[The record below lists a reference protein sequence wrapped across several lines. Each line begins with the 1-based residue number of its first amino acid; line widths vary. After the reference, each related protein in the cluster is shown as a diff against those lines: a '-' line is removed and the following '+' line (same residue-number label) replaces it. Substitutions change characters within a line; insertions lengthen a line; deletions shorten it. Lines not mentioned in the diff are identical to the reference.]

1 MRKSWLLCVLLG
13 TLAWGQAAPATPP
26 PAAQAPGTM
35 PSARPAPPPDT
46 SADIPDNT
54 PVITVTGVCPAKPA
68 AKGTA
73 TTTKPAAK
81 TSAADC
87 KTVITKAQFESLAK
101 AVAPN
106 MNPQVKRQLSTVL
119 PRIIGQSAEAK
130 KKGIQ
135 NTPQYKETLKF
146 AEMQILSQQLQRRIQ
161 DDAAKV
167 PQADIDA
174 YYSKN
179 PEAFEQFNLD
189 RLFVPRTKQAEP
201 ESKEE
206 QEKDKDEKL
215 TDEQKKAKEDAEKAK
230 TEANEQQMTK
240 LADDLRARAAAGE
253 DFIKLQ
259 KEAFDAAGMKIESP
273 TVNLPKVR
281 RTGLPPAHSA
291 VFDLKPGEV
300 SQVISDNGG
309 HYIYKVISKDE
320 LPLDQVK
327 DEIHN
332 KLQNERQHDM
342 MDKITSSYKVDID
355 EKYFGPA
362 SAGPG
367 MPPQRMPHPR
377 MMPSPTSPQAP
388 PNGGPAPSQPPSA
401 APQTPPPAQSPAAQ
415 PN

>member
-26 PAAQAPGTM
+26 PTPAAQAPGAM
-35 PSARPAPPPDT
+35 QAARPAPPPDT
-46 SADIPDNT
+46 SADVPDDA
-54 PVITVTGVCPAKPA
+54 PVITVTGACSAPAKPA
-68 AKGTA
+68 AKGDAATA
-73 TTTKPAAK
+73 KPAAK
-81 TSAADC
+81 TPAADC

-106 MNPQVKRQLSTVL
+106 MNPQVKRQLSSVL

-130 KKGIQ
+130 KRGIQ

-146 AEMQILSQQLQRRIQ
+146 AEMQILSQQLQRKIQ
-161 DDAAKV
+161 DDAATV
-167 PQADIDA
+167 PQSDIDA

-179 PEAFEQFNLD
+179 PEAFQQFNLD
-189 RLFVPRTKQAEP
+189 RLFIPRTKQADAA
-201 ESKEE
+201 SKEDH
-206 QEKDKDEKL
+206 EKEENL
-215 TDEQKKAKEDAEKAK
+215 TDEQKKAKQDEEKAK

-240 LADDLRARAAAGE
+240 LADDLRVRAAAGE
-253 DFIKLQ
+253 DFVKLQ

-291 VFDLKPGEV
+291 VFDLKAGDV

-309 HYIYKVISKDE
+309 HYIYKVISTDE

-332 KLQNERQHDM
+332 KLQNERQHDL
-342 MDKITSSYKVDID
+342 MDKITNSYKVDVN
-355 EKYFGPA
+355 EKYFGAA

-367 MPPQRMPHPR
+367 VPPQRMPHPH
-377 MMPSPTSPQAP
+377 MAPSPTTPQAP
-388 PNGGPAPSQPPSA
+388 PGGPVPAQPPSA
-401 APQTPPPAQSPAAQ
+401 APQTPPPAAQ

>member
-13 TLAWGQAAPATPP
+13 TFAWGQAAPAAPP
-26 PAAQAPGTM
+26 PTPAAQAPGAM
-35 PSARPAPPPDT
+35 PSARPAPPPDA

-54 PVITVTGVCPAKPA
+54 PVITVTGVCSGPAKPA

-73 TTTKPAAK
+73 AAKPAAK
-81 TSAADC
+81 TPSADC

-106 MNPQVKRQLSTVL
+106 MNPQVKRQLSSVL

-146 AEMQILSQQLQRRIQ
+146 AEMQILSQQLQRKIQ

-167 PQADIDA
+167 PPADIDA

-189 RLFVPRTKQAEP
+189 RLFIPRTKQAET

-206 QEKDKDEKL
+206 KENDEKL
-215 TDEQKKAKEDAEKAK
+215 TDDQKKAKQDEEKAK

-253 DFIKLQ
+253 DFVKLQ

-291 VFDLKPGEV
+291 VFDLKVGDV

-309 HYIYKVISKDE
+309 HYIYKVIGKDE
-320 LPLDQVK
+320 LPLEQVK

-332 KLQNERQHDM
+332 KLQNERQHDL
-342 MDKITSSYKVDID
+342 MDKITNSYKVDIN

-362 SAGPG
+362 TAGPG
-367 MPPQRMPHPR
+367 VPPQRMPHPR
-377 MMPSPTSPQAP
+377 MAPSPTSPQAP
-388 PNGGPAPSQPPSA
+388 PPGGPAPSQPPSA
-401 APQTPPPAQSPAAQ
+401 APQTPPSAQ
-415 PN
+415 PAPQSN